1 MLPSYFSGWYA
12 SRLSVWTSLA
22 EILSGVAMSSG
33 MYAKICPEASPFV
46 MSHGHDIASVK
57 RMLMSVYRFGT
68 VVSGVTGTM
77 TDGHSDGKA
86 TADEVDAADPVRVA
100 SVADGSSD
108 VTVSL
113 VSRER
118 VRVFQS
124 SVEVGTHE
132 YGLARRDS
140 QPRSLL
146 GLVQETQRQT
156 HSLVAVPVD
165 ELSIA
170 VALALV
176 DSVSD
181 TTAVPLTRVV
191 ADCAVDVAS
200 LEPTADVVAF
210 WLSDTRVPVVTVAL
224 LPPVWLSMTD
234 VVSCGRG

>member
-1 MLPSYFSGWYA
+1 MYARYTERISPLLPSYFSGWYA

-57 RMLMSVYRFGT
+57 RMLMSVYPFGT

-132 YGLARRDS
+132 YG
-140 QPRSLL
+140 
-146 GLVQETQRQT
+146 
-156 HSLVAVPVD
+156 SLVAVPVE
-165 ELSIA
+165 ELSVA

-191 ADCAVDVAS
+191 ASCPVDVAS
-200 LEPTADVVAF
+200 LEPTADDVAF

-234 VVSCGRG
+234 VVSCGGG